1 LDEPL
6 GAVEEVIPDETQVT
20 VEEILNVE
28 VLEESVPTSAPQS
41 SPPASTS
48 RWAEVLFG
56 SKHEDETES

>member
-6 GAVEEVIPDETQVT
+6 GAVEEVIPDEPQVT
-20 VEEILNVE
+20 VDEILKVE
-28 VLEESVPTSAPQS
+28 VLEESAPQS